1 MNGLLRVINIYKRC
15 LNIRGLRLY
24 RGIRGHRLYRGA
36 IKIKF
41 LCHNI
46 SFLSIIYNKVK
57 WYIGPF

>member
-1 MNGLLRVINIYKRC
+1 MNGVLRVINGYKRC
-15 LNIRGLRLY
+15 LDIRGLYLY
-24 RGIRGHRLYRGA
+24 GGIRGHSLYRSA

-46 SFLSIIYNKVK
+46 SFLSIIYNTVK